1 MADPTFRTPAQ
12 SRQRYAG
19 AINGKAGLVVSI
31 PGGCSSPAGLL
42 QQHCTDPPAWYGQH
56 IVDEPTL
63 QLVEDAVASRAP
75 ASVTHP
81 IRNELFP
88 RLDKARTIEEVEQ
101 VIHDAG
107 LALAWLG
114 NVLVADANG
123 EHLVHGALVRAVHQM
138 LAIQDALERA
148 VDAVAGAVTARKF
161 LVAHETLRRFLAVCL
176 QESRGHGRVDI
187 PTAAMSSI
195 DYMGTVALR
204 LALLVVALEHL
215 ALEGSALVAPLADK
229 AFETSQTFRRASRE
243 IGIDLTPWTDAPAAT
258 RARRI
263 VEAAKGFWSSLD
275 DEQRRAV
282 EEAWGERVELAS
294 RWPPLSP

>member
-1 MADPTFRTPAQ
+1 
-12 SRQRYAG
+12 
-19 AINGKAGLVVSI
+19 
-31 PGGCSSPAGLL
+31 
-42 QQHCTDPPAWYGQH
+42 
-56 IVDEPTL
+56 VDEPTL

-75 ASVTHP
+75 ASLPHP

-88 RLDKARTIEEVEQ
+88 RLDKARTIEDAEQ

-114 NVLVADANG
+114 NALVADAGN
-123 EHLVHGALVRAVHQM
+123 EQLVHDALARAVPQM

-148 VDAVAGAVTARKF
+148 LEVAAGAVTARKF
-161 LVAHETLRRFLAVCL
+161 IVAHETLRRFLAVCRKAP
-176 QESRGHGRVDI
+176 RGDGRVEI
-187 PTAAMSSI
+187 PTAVMPSV
-195 DYMGTVALR
+195 DYMRGVALR

-215 ALEGSALVAPLADK
+215 AARGSALVAPLADK

-258 RARRI
+258 RTRRI

-282 EEAWGERVELAS
+282 EEAWGERVELAP
-294 RWPPLSP
+294 RWPPPSP